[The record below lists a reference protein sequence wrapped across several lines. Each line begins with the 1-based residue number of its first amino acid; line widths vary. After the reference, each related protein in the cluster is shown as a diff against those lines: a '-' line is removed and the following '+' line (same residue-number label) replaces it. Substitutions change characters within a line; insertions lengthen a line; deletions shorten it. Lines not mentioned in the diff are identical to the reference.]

1 MSKCDV
7 VAKVDGGE
15 VCVAVKDS
23 QVKKRFFNVREISI
37 YLGMSVPTI
46 YRYAEE
52 KKVPYFKIGK
62 VLRFDVQ
69 EIERWMRAFKK
80 EPIL

>member
-7 VAKVDGGE
+7 AVKADGGE
-15 VCVAVKDS
+15 VCAAEKGS
-23 QVKKRFFNVREISI
+23 HVKKRFFNVREISI

-69 EIERWMRAFKK
+69 EIEEWMRAFKR
-80 EPIL
+80 EPVL